1 MQNVLVTLLLVCLI
15 RKSYCWYTGPD
26 GKIAL
31 EGTPEFEANKYI
43 KKIFTK
49 YVVDFKISDKMS
61 EQMLAELMSNL
72 GLGII
77 HKLPRSD
84 DIPHHDEDEEDHHD
98 RRRRKRSN
106 PGNLDHDKQ
115 PTDVTK
121 FADSVSSIPH
131 FHENVTENSNNSN
144 CLSASILI
152 QDYGINKEG
161 GIGAYQFGM
170 LCPALIY
177 LTDEKTCIE
186 REDDDETSSK
196 STSAQVWGY
205 GFLSVTVISLLSF
218 LGVAIVPLIS
228 ASFFQTLLSVLVA
241 GAVGALSGDAL
252 LHLIPHSQSSSH
264 EHSNEPILKNL
275 TVLAGI
281 YFLFVVE
288 GIMKILQHRRERM
301 KLDRKH
307 NDIKDN
313 SDEKLRSKT
322 GNDYVNDDVEDGD
335 RQIQLSKE
343 KSHSH
348 HHHHETDPH
357 GHHHDH
363 ENMEDKGIASMAWM
377 VIAGDGMHNFSDGVA
392 IGAAF
397 SISLVGGMSTS
408 IAVFCHELPHELGDF
423 AMLIKAGMSIKQA
436 LFYNGFAACLG
447 YFGLIVG
454 ILIGNYAAN
463 VTPWIFAVTAGIF
476 CTLLLS
482 TCYLK

>member
-252 LHLIPHSQSSSH
+252 LHLIPH
-264 EHSNEPILKNL
+264 
-275 TVLAGI
+275 
-281 YFLFVVE
+281 
-288 GIMKILQHRRERM
+288 
-301 KLDRKH
+301 DRKH

>member
-106 PGNLDHDKQ
+106 PGNRDHDKQ

-252 LHLIPHSQSSSH
+252 LHLIPH
-264 EHSNEPILKNL
+264 N
-275 TVLAGI
+275 
-281 YFLFVVE
+281 
-288 GIMKILQHRRERM
+288 
-301 KLDRKH
+301 RKH

-463 VTPWIFAVTAGIF
+463 VTPWIFAVTAGMF
-476 CTLLLS
+476 LYVALVDMLPEMNSGNYASNTKTEVTNFLLQNVGLLLGIGLMLIIS
-482 TCYLK
+482 VFEDEFKFE